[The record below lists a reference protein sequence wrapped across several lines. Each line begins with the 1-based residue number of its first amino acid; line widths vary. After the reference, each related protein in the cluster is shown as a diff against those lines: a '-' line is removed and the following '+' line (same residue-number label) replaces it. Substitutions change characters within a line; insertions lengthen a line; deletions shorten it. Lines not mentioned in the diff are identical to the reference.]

1 MRDKEIEQDAVQPV
15 PLDLPDEFGED
26 ETEDDGANAGSL
38 TDDIFALFD
47 DGRTYVEAELQYQ
60 KTRASFAASRG
71 KHVVVYGVVAFG
83 VLHMALIALTV
94 GVVLTLA
101 PILGALAA
109 TAIVVVSLVVI
120 GVVFL
125 SMLKSKLGDIRDAFA
140 EGEE

>member
-1 MRDKEIEQDAVQPV
+1 MRDKDIEQDTAQPV
-15 PLDLPDEFGED
+15 PLDLPDEYGED
-26 ETEDDGANAGSL
+26 TSEFDEAGAASL

-60 KTRASFAASRG
+60 KTRIAFAASRG
-71 KHVVVYGVVAFG
+71 KYVAAYGLAAFG

-109 TAIVVVSLVVI
+109 TIVVVLCLIVVGAILLVLLKKKVDAI
-120 GVVFL
+120 RSAFL
-125 SMLKSKLGDIRDAFA
+125 ESD
-140 EGEE
+140 E